1 MISGDSRN
9 PSNMWYPNI
18 QNLNLLRKK
27 TPWHASQCWKL
38 IDKSMITD
46 FALKIILRNF
56 LYFQFLPWSM
66 TRLIKEFWSVIFDY
80 SNIHVFEFLKY
91 SRYFLH
97 ALWWRFNTAVELNE
111 KHIFEL
117 SCLILAY
124 HTGADSL
131 SCLVLV
137 PALHL
142 VQGFGYRTS
151 VFLILRGFENPW
163 CWVKPGIL
171 AQNRGDNYFMMIIR
185 SFFLRTESIKGA
197 CCISTFRPFLTLKI
211 CLTP

>member
-1 MISGDSRN
+1 MAQRIIGPRLHTRYCIMISGDSRN

-97 ALWWRFNTAVELNE
+97 VLWWRLNTAVELNE
-111 KHIFEL
+111 KHISNSMVSFWHF
-117 SCLILAY
+117 I
-124 HTGADSL
+124 
-131 SCLVLV
+131 LVLI
-137 PALHL
+137 H
-142 VQGFGYRTS
+142 YR
-151 VFLILRGFENPW
+151 V
-163 CWVKPGIL
+163 
-171 AQNRGDNYFMMIIR
+171 
-185 SFFLRTESIKGA
+185 
-197 CCISTFRPFLTLKI
+197 
-211 CLTP
+211 